1 MAEITGVWSPL
12 CNLRNAHLIS
22 GSHSVCSRHRV
33 LLGLGTAQGNPTS
46 LGGCWIR
53 PLNDTSW
60 LNRHFGG
67 SWSVNTEKQQPM
79 SGLLGCQC
87 THAQFFIHQ
96 NAQVFCK
103 SVLSDF
109 SQSVP
114 MSGTALTQVNLL
126 NFLTLWSFSWT
137 HFSSWTQVSCHCK
150 VTKDALA
157 STVRVSNEGIKE
169 HQSQS
174 PEGHRPSLASTWTWS
189 YWSPLHPF
197 SQFLT
202 HWTVHPSNPHLSN
215 LELRTPCGTS
225 LKALQNSR

>member
-53 PLNDTSW
+53 PLNDTPW

-87 THAQFFIHQ
+87 THVQFFIHQ

-114 MSGTALTQVNLL
+114 MSGTALTQVNLEL
-126 NFLTLWSFSWT
+126 PDPLEFLMDPFLKLDTSFLSLQSYQGCT
-137 HFSSWTQVSCHCK
+137 CFHC
-150 VTKDALA
+150 
-157 STVRVSNEGIKE
+157 
-169 HQSQS
+169 
-174 PEGHRPSLASTWTWS
+174 
-189 YWSPLHPF
+189 
-197 SQFLT
+197 
-202 HWTVHPSNPHLSN
+202 
-215 LELRTPCGTS
+215 PC
-225 LKALQNSR
+225 Q